1 MDPIAVDIRL
11 IRAVLGAELRVAVGR
26 GLMARV
32 VNVSPGGRGT
42 LSIAG
47 MPVDAKL
54 PPGVQAGQDLRLVV
68 RHVSPEQV
76 VLSLSGEAGAAVAQP
91 HTAVEL
97 PGGGH
102 VRVIE
107 RDAESDEPPARGG
120 APGPGRHVLALA
132 YDAPALGTVDL
143 RFELD
148 PQSLKVNAT
157 LAAGQPSVS
166 ATGAAAELRDALAA
180 AVGGGNGGGGGGS
193 GGGGRTVTVEI
204 TPRHEPLDVYA

>member
-11 IRAVLGAELRVAVGR
+11 IRAVLGAELRVAPGR

-32 VNVSPGGRGT
+32 VNVNPGGRGT

-47 MPVDAKL
+47 MPIDAKL

-68 RHVSPEQV
+68 RHVSAEQV

-91 HTAVEL
+91 QGAVEL
-97 PGGGH
+97 PGGGQ
-102 VRVIE
+102 VRVTE
-107 RDAESDEPPARGG
+107 RDDDSESDSKRAAGSWT
-120 APGPGRHVLALA
+120 GRHVLALA

-148 PQSLKVNAT
+148 SGSLRVSAT
-157 LAAGQPSVS
+157 LAAGGPAAS
-166 ATGAAAELRDALAA
+166 AADAAGDLRDALSRAL
-180 AVGGGNGGGGGGS
+180 
-193 GGGGRTVTVEI
+193 GGGRAVTVQI
-204 TPRHEPLDVYA
+204 IPRREPLDVYA

>member
-1 MDPIAVDIRL
+1 MDIRL

-32 VNVSPGGRGT
+32 VNVNPGGRGT

-47 MPVDAKL
+47 VPVDARL

-76 VLSLSGEAGAAVAQP
+76 VLGISQEAGAAAVQAES
-91 HTAVEL
+91 AVEL
-97 PGGGH
+97 PGGGR
-102 VRVIE
+102 VRVTE
-107 RDAESDEPPARGG
+107 RDADSESDRRAT
-120 APGPGRHVLALA
+120 APGSGRHVLALA

-148 PQSLKVNAT
+148 AQSLRVNAA
-157 LAAGQPSVS
+157 LAAGAPAAS
-166 ATGAAAELRDALAA
+166 ANEAAEELRDALSEAL
-180 AVGGGNGGGGGGS
+180 

-204 TPRHEPLDVYA
+204 TPRREPLDVYA